1 MDDDHAYSLMTP
13 RVFYLFKYN
22 DWALRWQGVVLR
34 VLSLWLAD
42 MVEIYDWHSAMD
54 MPNIYRAS
62 DSHELTHH
70 ICSKNHYYNSM
81 IHHRPFGPLMTRE
94 RSQSWAIHMANFLF
108 LSMSN
113 IKSAGQTSQFK
124 CKFMITISNWS
135 VWYPQL
141 LLVYSFRF
149 ELCGWLVIVDLLL
162 GNLNEFSQFNHFHSS
177 VSYHSLFVICIHCPN
192 LNIYVDMVIGGSTR
206 TSACVRT
213 YQSYYQLCWQWTGM
227 GNSLLLC
234 RLAGQANRCDFA

>member
-94 RSQSWAIHMANFLF
+94 RSQSWSIHMANFLF

-141 LLVYSFRF
+141 LLVFIQIRIVRLIGDCGLAARQF
-149 ELCGWLVIVDLLL
+149 EWVFTIQSLPFI
-162 GNLNEFSQFNHFHSS
+162 SQL
-177 VSYHSLFVICIHCPN
+177 SLTIC
-192 LNIYVDMVIGGSTR
+192 DMHTLP
-206 TSACVRT
+206 
-213 YQSYYQLCWQWTGM
+213 QSEY
-227 GNSLLLC
+227 LC
-234 RLAGQANRCDFA
+234 RYGDWW